1 MAIALA
7 PLLGAIEVIQIHV
20 PSTVAEVIDPL
31 LAPIL
36 MVILE
41 LSERWQNV
49 RSNQFPAKPPT
60 KSLWRAR
67 DVRLKMVTTAT

>member
-41 LSERWQNV
+41 LSERSQNV
-49 RSNQFPAKPPT
+49 RSNSVP
-60 KSLWRAR
+60 R
-67 DVRLKMVTTAT
+67 